1 MKRHFA
7 TDGKAVLRLPSG
19 LQIGIGNLKAGLALV
34 GLALVLA
41 AISVSLG
48 NTETGLFDLLH
59 GLAGGHLGDDQAYA
73 LWTVRL
79 PRILLGF
86 MAGWSV
92 ALAGA
97 MLQSVARN
105 PLADPGLFGLSQGS
119 MTTIML
125 LLVLVPAAPKTMVA
139 LAAVGGGLAVA
150 FLLIALV
157 GRERSSGLAILLM
170 GIAIESALSSVS
182 SVLLLYTPA
191 ETSLSLADWMAG
203 SLFQAS
209 WSTNLVFAPLFAASL
224 AGIFL
229 LGRALAVFDLGNEMA
244 MALGETVRHS
254 RPLVIV
260 FAVILS
266 ASSVTAVGPLTFLG
280 VIAPHLATF
289 VSPAV
294 GRARLFL
301 SGLTGGILVVTA
313 DTLSRGL
320 VADTPMPIGLAL
332 TLIGVPLFILTLRL
346 QALRRTNSH

>member
-1 MKRHFA
+1 MKRQLA
-7 TDGKAVLRLPSG
+7 TDGKAVMRLPSG
-19 LQIGIGNLKAGLALV
+19 LQIGIGNLKAGLALIL
-34 GLALVLA
+34 LALVLA

-48 NTETGLFDLLH
+48 NTQTGLIDLLR
-59 GLAGGHLGDDQAYA
+59 GLAGGQLSDDQAYA

-182 SVLLLYTPA
+182 SVLLLYTPT

-209 WSTNLVFAPLFAASL
+209 WPIILVFAPLFAVSL
-224 AGIFL
+224 LGIFL
-229 LGRALAVFDLGNEMA
+229 IGRALAVFDLGNEMA
-244 MALGETVRHS
+244 MALGETVKRS

-266 ASSVTAVGPLTFLG
+266 SASVTAVGPLTFLG

-346 QALRRTNSH
+346 QALRRTNIH

>member
-1 MKRHFA
+1 MKGAFMKRHFA

-19 LQIGIGNLKAGLALV
+19 LQIGIGNLKAGLAL
-34 GLALVLA
+34 LVLA
-41 AISVSLG
+41 LALAALSVSLG
-48 NTETGLFDLLH
+48 NTETGLADLLR
-59 GLAGGHLGDDQAYA
+59 GLVGGHLGDDQAYA

-79 PRILLGF
+79 PRIFIGF

-125 LLVLVPAAPKTMVA
+125 LLVLVPAAPKTLVA

-209 WSTNLVFAPLFAASL
+209 WSTILVFAPSSPQALWAFFSSAGRLRSSISAMKWPWRSAKLSDIRARSSL
-224 AGIFL
+224 FL
-229 LGRALAVFDLGNEMA
+229 LSSSALPRL
-244 MALGETVRHS
+244 
-254 RPLVIV
+254 RP
-260 FAVILS
+260 S
-266 ASSVTAVGPLTFLG
+266 A
-280 VIAPHLATF
+280 
-289 VSPAV
+289 
-294 GRARLFL
+294 R
-301 SGLTGGILVVTA
+301 
-313 DTLSRGL
+313 
-320 VADTPMPIGLAL
+320 
-332 TLIGVPLFILTLRL
+332 
-346 QALRRTNSH
+346 

>member
-1 MKRHFA
+1 MKRQLA

-19 LQIGIGNLKAGLALV
+19 MQIGIGNLKAGLALIL
-34 GLALVLA
+34 LALVLA
-41 AISVSLG
+41 AISISLG
-48 NTETGLFDLLH
+48 NTQTGLIDLLH
-59 GLAGGHLGDDQAYA
+59 GVAGGHLSDDQAYA

-182 SVLLLYTPA
+182 SVLLLYTPT

-209 WSTNLVFAPLFAASL
+209 WPIILVFAPLFAVSL
-224 AGIFL
+224 VGIFL
-229 LGRALAVFDLGNEMA
+229 IGRALAVFDLGNEMA
-244 MALGETVRHS
+244 MALGETVKRS

-266 ASSVTAVGPLTFLG
+266 SASVTAVGPLTFLG

-289 VSPAV
+289 LSPAV

-332 TLIGVPLFILTLRL
+332 TLIGVPLLILTLRL
-346 QALRRTNSH
+346 QALRRTNRH

>member
-1 MKRHFA
+1 MKRDVA
-7 TDGKAVLRLPSG
+7 TGGKAVLRLHSG
-19 LQIGIGNLKAGLALV
+19 LQINIGNLKAGLALLL
-34 GLALVLA
+34 LALVLA
-41 AISVSLG
+41 ALSVSLG
-48 NTETGLFDLLH
+48 NTDTGLMDLLRSFM
-59 GLAGGHLGDDQAYA
+59 GGQIADDQAYA

-125 LLVLVPAAPKTMVA
+125 LLVLMPAAPKIMVA
-139 LAAVGGGLAVA
+139 VAAVGGGLAVA

-157 GRERSSGLAILLM
+157 GRDRSSGLAILLM

-203 SLFQAS
+203 SLFQAN
-209 WSTNLVFAPLFAASL
+209 WQTIFVFVPLFAMSL
-224 AGIFL
+224 IGIFL

-244 MALGETVRHS
+244 MALGETVKHS
-254 RPLVIV
+254 RPLIIV
-260 FAVILS
+260 FAVLLS

-280 VIAPHLATF
+280 VIAPHLASF
-289 VSPAV
+289 ISPAV
-294 GRARLFL
+294 GRAKLLL
-301 SGLTGGILVVTA
+301 SALTGGILVVTA

-320 VADTPMPIGLAL
+320 LADTPMPIGLAL

-346 QALRRTNSH
+346 QSLRRTNSH

>member
-1 MKRHFA
+1 
-7 TDGKAVLRLPSG
+7 
-19 LQIGIGNLKAGLALV
+19 
-34 GLALVLA
+34 
-41 AISVSLG
+41 
-48 NTETGLFDLLH
+48 
-59 GLAGGHLGDDQAYA
+59 
-73 LWTVRL
+73 
-79 PRILLGF
+79 
-86 MAGWSV
+86 
-92 ALAGA
+92 
-97 MLQSVARN
+97 
-105 PLADPGLFGLSQGS
+105 
-119 MTTIML
+119 
-125 LLVLVPAAPKTMVA
+125 VLVPAAPKTLVA

-209 WSTNLVFAPLFAASL
+209 WSTILVFAPLFAASL
-224 AGIFL
+224 VGIFL
-229 LGRALAVFDLGNEMA
+229 IGRALAVFDLGNEMA